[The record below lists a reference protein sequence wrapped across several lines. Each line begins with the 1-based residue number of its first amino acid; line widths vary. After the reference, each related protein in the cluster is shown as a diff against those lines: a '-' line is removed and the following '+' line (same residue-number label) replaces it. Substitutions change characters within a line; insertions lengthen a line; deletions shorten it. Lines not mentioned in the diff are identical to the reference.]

1 MMFKIVAIWG
11 DVKPDDAAAFEAYY
25 HDVHVPL
32 ARKVPGLRDLQLVR
46 TDKGLE
52 GGAAGF
58 YRLAVLAFDSEAAM
72 HQSAQSPEWTA
83 MRQDAATMIE
93 RFGCSLS
100 VGTGADG

>member
-1 MMFKIVAIWG
+1 MFKIVAIWG
-11 DVKPDDAAAFEAYY
+11 DVKPDDAAAFEAHY

-72 HQSAQSPEWTA
+72 HQSAESPEWTA